1 MQSSRPVESCNGR
14 STANKLCRYHQV
26 ISFRNGLTLKTWS
39 TVSMFSKPYRH
50 FPEEVFSVL
59 ELRLSPWSCEL
70 SWVYPGFQERAT
82 LSGQEPCRGP
92 WQRRRR

>member
-1 MQSSRPVESCNGR
+1 MAALRQTSYVDII
-14 STANKLCRYHQV
+14 KLSLFARGLNLV
-26 ISFRNGLTLKTWS
+26 NGLHVFKAI
-39 TVSMFSKPYRH
+39 YRH